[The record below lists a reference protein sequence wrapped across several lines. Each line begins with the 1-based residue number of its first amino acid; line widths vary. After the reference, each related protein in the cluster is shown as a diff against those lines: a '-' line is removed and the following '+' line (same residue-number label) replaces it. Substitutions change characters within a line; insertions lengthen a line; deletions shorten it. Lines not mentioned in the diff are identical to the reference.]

1 MNLDAPKRG
10 DAMHSVVILGIS
22 VSVLNAAFAFL
33 LIYASGK
40 LKNMDPNESKREREE
55 QLKWI
60 REYNK
65 RRLNKSKL

>member
-1 MNLDAPKRG
+1 
-10 DAMHSVVILGIS
+10 MHSVVILGIS
-22 VSVLNAAFAFL
+22 VSVLNAVFAFL
-33 LIYASGK
+33 LIYASAK
-40 LKNMDPNESKREREE
+40 LKYMDPNESKREREE